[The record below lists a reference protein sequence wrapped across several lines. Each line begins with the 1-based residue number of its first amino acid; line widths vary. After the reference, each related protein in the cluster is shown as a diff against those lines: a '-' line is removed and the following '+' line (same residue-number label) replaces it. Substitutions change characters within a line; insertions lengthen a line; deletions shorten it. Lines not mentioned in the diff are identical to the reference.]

1 MGNKSGIIIAAI
13 VFLLAGLCSPCLS
26 GTLEAIVKDDKG
38 GPVKDAVIYAVPSD
52 PSLAR
57 KSGEVRA
64 TIDQRD
70 KEFIPNV
77 IALAAGTAVNF
88 PNHDNLRHHVYSF
101 SDAKKFE
108 LPLYMGTPASPIVFD
123 RPGVAVLGCNIHDWM
138 SAYVFVAD
146 TPFYSTTDAS
156 GKAAINNLPP
166 GEYALNVW
174 HPRLKGGQTPSKRVK
189 LSDAGASQA
198 EFALSLA
205 RPLRPWRAPTGSKG
219 GYR

>member
-1 MGNKSGIIIAAI
+1 MRNKLIISIIFLAA
-13 VFLLAGLCSPCLS
+13 LLVGLCSPCFS
-26 GTLEAIVKDDKG
+26 GTLEAIVKDDKAV
-38 GPVKDAVIYAVPSD
+38 PVKGVVVYAISKD

-57 KSGEVRA
+57 KSGNVSA
-64 TIDQRD
+64 TIDQKD
-70 KEFIPNV
+70 KEFIPD
-77 IALAAGTAVNF
+77 IIPLATGTAVNF

-108 LPLYMGTPASPIVFD
+108 LPLYMGTPASPVLFD
-123 RPGVAVLGCNIHDWM
+123 RPGVVVLGCNIHDWM

-156 GKAAINNLPP
+156 GRATIGNLPS
-166 GEYALNVW
+166 GEYEVRVW
-174 HPRLKGGQTPSKRVK
+174 HPRLKAEARAQRVK
-189 LSDAGASQA
+189 IADSSPANA
-198 EFALSLA
+198 EFAVSLA